1 MVSSHNE
8 SPSQPLSRF
17 FSLQRQAPAQAQFFI
32 AQRSRNKRLVV
43 LETAL
48 VPPRAAGWFAHA
60 AAPDTT
66 QDVTR
71 AAAQVATPATT
82 SEPSPNRV
90 LDFIACGDAPHLYHP
105 RYVMAILSA
114 QTEQAPEQTTPEQTT
129 PEQTT
134 PEQTTPVAL
143 CDFPIPTISFST
155 PEDVRRSMTLNSM
168 RMSLE
173 YFQSGSLRVLDLVEN
188 RLERGQRDIV
198 HDLCVYLMRHL
209 LDIRSREREA
219 RNLRAESVAAFLGL
233 NEARVQE
240 LFWATRLSAAQI
252 ARKLQNGHAGAL
264 RRVLDVET
272 LVGNQL
278 ALLRPQLQQTAQE
291 EAQVFWLIDQVVT
304 HLR

>member
-1 MVSSHNE
+1 MVSLHNE
-8 SPSQPLSRF
+8 PPSQPLSCF

-32 AQRSRNKRLVV
+32 AQRSRNKRLLV

-60 AAPDTT
+60 AAPDMT
-66 QDVTR
+66 QNVI
-71 AAAQVATPATT
+71 QVATQATT
-82 SEPSPNRV
+82 SESSPDRV

-114 QTEQAPEQTTPEQTT
+114 QAEQAPEQTMAEQTT
-129 PEQTT
+129 
-134 PEQTTPVAL
+134 VAL
-143 CDFPIPTISFST
+143 RDFPIPTISFST

-188 RLERGQRDIV
+188 RLEQGQRDIV

-209 LDIRSREREA
+209 LDIGSREREA

-272 LVGNQL
+272 LVRNQL

-291 EAQVFWLIDQVVT
+291 EAQVFWLIDQVVMR
-304 HLR
+304 LRS

>member
-1 MVSSHNE
+1 MVSLHNE
-8 SPSQPLSRF
+8 LPSQPLSRF
-17 FSLQRQAPAQAQFFI
+17 FSLQRKTSAHQTSAQAQFFI

-48 VPPRAAGWFAHA
+48 VPPRAVGWFAHA

-66 QDVTR
+66 QDVT
-71 AAAQVATPATT
+71 QVATPATT

-90 LDFIACGDAPHLYHP
+90 LDFIACGDALHLYHP

-114 QTEQAPEQTTPEQTT
+114 QAEQAPEQTTPEQTT
-129 PEQTT
+129 M
-134 PEQTTPVAL
+134 VAL

-188 RLERGQRDIV
+188 RLEQGQRDIV

-209 LDIRSREREA
+209 SDIRAREREA

-304 HLR
+304 RLR

>member
-1 MVSSHNE
+1 MVPLHNE

-17 FSLQRQAPAQAQFFI
+17 FSLQHTSAQAQFFI

-48 VPPRAAGWFAHA
+48 VPPHAAGWFAHA
-60 AAPDTT
+60 AAP
-66 QDVTR
+66 QDVYSIQRRFTCGR
-71 AAAQVATPATT
+71 WCG
-82 SEPSPNRV
+82 NLC

-114 QTEQAPEQTTPEQTT
+114 QAEQA
-129 PEQTT
+129 

-272 LVGNQL
+272 LVQNQL

-304 HLR
+304 RLRS